1 MNVCSGEP
9 EMKVVRIYTGED
21 GESHFEDV
29 EVPLRDLGAI
39 GSISELEEATGIV
52 FRETDGDYE
61 LGFHNAPSRQYV
73 INLDAAI
80 ELETGDGTKRVLEAG
95 DVLLAEDTT
104 GRGHISRAVEQKPR
118 RSIFVTLD

>member
-61 LGFHNAPSRQYV
+61 LGFHNAPRRQYV

>member
-1 MNVCSGEP
+1 MKVCSGEP

-21 GESHFEDV
+21 GESHFDDV

-61 LGFHNAPSRQYV
+61 LGFHNAPRRQYV